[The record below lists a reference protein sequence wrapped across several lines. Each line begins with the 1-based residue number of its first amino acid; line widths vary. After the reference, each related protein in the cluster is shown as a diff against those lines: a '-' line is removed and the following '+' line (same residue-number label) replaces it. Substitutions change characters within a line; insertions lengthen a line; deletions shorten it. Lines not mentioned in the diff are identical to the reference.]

1 MKKKYVVRVNVSYT
15 KKYIV
20 DAESVQDAEER
31 YLLEGVSTSL
41 METEIDRKIISV
53 LTDREKTQRKYGKY
67 KYNSNLCFNFIVCI
81 LLCSYDCRER

>member
-1 MKKKYVVRVNVSYT
+1 MKMKTKYVVRVNVSYT

-41 METEIDRKIISV
+41 METEIDREILNV
-53 LTDREKTQRKYGKY
+53 LTDREDAEK
-67 KYNSNLCFNFIVCI
+67 IWEV
-81 LLCSYDCRER
+81 

>member
-1 MKKKYVVRVNVSYT
+1 MKTKYIVRVNVRYT

-53 LTDREKTQRKYGKY
+53 LTDREDAEK
-67 KYNSNLCFNFIVCI
+67 IWEV
-81 LLCSYDCRER
+81 

>member
-1 MKKKYVVRVNVSYT
+1 MSDTKIKYIVRVNVSYT

-41 METEIDRKIISV
+41 METEVDREIISV
-53 LTDREKTQRKYGKY
+53 LTDREDADTTWTTQQ
-67 KYNSNLCFNFIVCI
+67 
-81 LLCSYDCRER
+81 

>member
-1 MKKKYVVRVNVSYT
+1 MREKMKTKYIVRVNVSYT

-20 DAESVQDAEER
+20 DAESIQDAEEK

-53 LTDREKTQRKYGKY
+53 LTDREDAEK
-67 KYNSNLCFNFIVCI
+67 IWEV
-81 LLCSYDCRER
+81 

>member
-1 MKKKYVVRVNVSYT
+1 MKTKYVVRVNVSYT

-20 DAESVQDAEER
+20 DAKSVQDAEER

-53 LTDREKTQRKYGKY
+53 LTDREDAEK
-67 KYNSNLCFNFIVCI
+67 IWEV
-81 LLCSYDCRER
+81 

>member
-1 MKKKYVVRVNVSYT
+1 MKTKYIVRVNVSYT

-20 DAESVQDAEER
+20 DAESIKDAEEK

-53 LTDREKTQRKYGKY
+53 LTDREDAEK
-67 KYNSNLCFNFIVCI
+67 IWEV
-81 LLCSYDCRER
+81 